1 MASETERPAAS
12 VKGRG
17 AALVLGLL
25 VVLAPVA
32 ASSQDPASAG
42 GLDYRPSL
50 DVPLTLAGAGAA
62 LVPQLFTDKERTWTC
77 RWCDRDDEGRDTLNG
92 LDAAARRHWRWA
104 NREKADAW
112 SDATL
117 MLSLVGS
124 VGTFVAVRGG
134 FEDGFGD
141 EVLLLVEAVALSQGV
156 TQGTKFLLRRQRPW
170 AHAQD
175 PPRGE
180 EMGSRD
186 SVLSFASGH
195 AATAFTLAVTSG
207 SLASLRGDQGKE
219 WVWAT
224 GLTFATATAY
234 LRVAADRHY
243 LTDVLAGAAVGVA
256 VGWTVPRLVDRRP
269 KPPPSP
275 TELGKP
281 RPLVPAFSVA
291 LGPGR
296 VVLGGGLQPGG
307 AFVSLRF

>member
-1 MASETERPAAS
+1 VA
-12 VKGRG
+12 
-17 AALVLGLL
+17 LGLFL
-25 VVLAPVA
+25 VVLVPA
-32 ASSQDPASAG
+32 AAFPQTPG

-50 DVPLTLAGAGAA
+50 DVPLTVAGATGA
-62 LVPQLFTDKERTWTC
+62 LLPQLFTDKEATWTC
-77 RWCDRDDEGRDTLNG
+77 RWCDRDDQGRDTLNG
-92 LDAAARRHWRWA
+92 LDAAVRRHWCWT
-104 NREKADAW
+104 NREKADVW

-117 MLSLVGS
+117 TLSVVGS

-134 FEDGFGD
+134 FEDGFG
-141 EVLLLVEAVALSQGV
+141 EEALLLVEAAALSQGLN
-156 TQGTKFLLRRQRPW
+156 QGIKFLFRRQRPW

-175 PPRGE
+175 PPGDE
-180 EMGSRD
+180 EMRSRD

-207 SLASLRGDQGKE
+207 SLASLRGDEGKE

-243 LTDVLAGAAVGVA
+243 LTDVLAGAAVGAA

-269 KPPPSP
+269 KAPASP
-275 TELGKP
+275 NELAKP
-281 RPLVPAFSVA
+281 RPLVPAFTVA

-307 AFVSLRF
+307 AFVSVRF

>member
-1 MASETERPAAS
+1 
-12 VKGRG
+12 VRG
-17 AALVLGLL
+17 GGAPLALGLL
-25 VVLAPVA
+25 LALAPGA
-32 ASSQDPASAG
+32 AFSQAPATSG

-50 DVPLTLAGAGAA
+50 DVPLTVAGATGA
-62 LVPQLFTDKERTWTC
+62 LLPQLFTDEDRTWTC
-77 RWCDRDDEGRDTLNG
+77 RWCDRDEEGRDTLNG

-117 MLSLVGS
+117 MLSVVGS

-134 FEDGFGD
+134 FEDGFG
-141 EVLLLVEAVALSQGV
+141 EEALLLVEAAALSQGLN
-156 TQGTKFLLRRQRPW
+156 QGTKFLFRRQRPW
-170 AHAQD
+170 AHAAD

-195 AATAFTLAVTSG
+195 SSTAFTLAVTSG
-207 SLASLRGDQGKE
+207 SLASLRGDAGKE
-219 WVWAT
+219 WVWVT

-243 LTDVLAGAAVGVA
+243 LTDVLTGAAIGAA
-256 VGWTVPRLVDRRP
+256 VGWTVPRLVERRP
-269 KPPPSP
+269 KPPANPA
-275 TELGKP
+275 ELAKP

-296 VVLGGGLQPGG
+296 AVLGGGLQPGG